1 MKHSS
6 FPVLSPDGGQFP
18 PQMLPILEQ
27 QTSIEF
33 SASNSDP
40 DNNYASFSIPG
51 PEPGNWYM
59 MAATKQEGEQQVRTK
74 VATAGQQLIII
85 SG

>member
-6 FPVLSPDGGQFP
+6 FPMLSPDGGQFP
-18 PQMLPILEQ
+18 PQMLPILER
-27 QTSIEF
+27 QTSIKF

-40 DNNYASFSIPG
+40 DNDYTSFSVPG

-59 MAATKQEGEQQVRTK
+59 MAATEQEGEKQVRTK
-74 VATAGQQLIII
+74 VATAGLQLSIF